1 MTTKSLKRFLI
12 TANKAGYVTGNERS
26 WKKEKDKSTTITFKQ
41 GKWSMN
47 DNFFGGE
54 PYGGRLAVFYDHK
67 PVWLMIYYGWVVTKA
82 NPDEVYKVL
91 RAALA
96 KMPNASPFRGPKKL
110 LSGQFKYLNSWAGK
124 VTRFSG
130 TEIILKGK
138 TEIYRASYMGGTVD
152 QRKAL

>member
-1 MTTKSLKRFLI
+1 MDIKSLKRFLI

-41 GKWSMN
+41 GKWSMD

-54 PYGGRLAVFYDHK
+54 PYGGRLVVFYNHK
-67 PVWLMIYYGWVVTKA
+67 PVWMMVYYGWVETKA
-82 NPDEVYKVL
+82 NPDDVYKIL

-96 KMPNASPFRGPKKL
+96 KMPATHPFRGPKIL
-110 LSGQFKYLNSWAGK
+110 IQEQFKYLNSWVGD

-130 TEIILKGK
+130 TEKIIKGK
-138 TEIYRASYMGGTVD
+138 AEIYRASYIGGWTD
-152 QRKAL
+152 KRKGV